1 MNRKNKLFILICILF
16 IGIAVSYIFNTIDVQ
31 PAFPY
36 QSKADSQD
44 SQSPLTPSS
53 HKENAVI
60 ESEIRGISDDVVRGD
75 PDASVVIVE
84 FCDFQYKECAKA
96 YPAVKRV
103 LEAYSGK
110 VKFVYR
116 DFPLSDV
123 HAFAQDAAEAAECA
137 GEQGKYW
144 EYHDKL
150 FEYQQEWVEKGMS
163 QLKKYA
169 EELKLDMEKFN
180 SCVDSGKFKEEV
192 LKDFNDGKYLGINSV
207 PFFLINNRT
216 LTGARTFEDI
226 QNVIEKE
233 INRLKERQEYGEIE
247 FYSFEKGIEKAK
259 RYNKT
264 VLVYF
269 RSDSCYWCMKFDEEV
284 LTNKSVVKE
293 INENFIPVA
302 VDIDGDKKISA
313 ELNVF
318 MTPTILFIDVSGN
331 ELKRLIGFRDAGKF
345 LEELKSPVR
354 SSNKLSSMGYRT
366 VYDYVTVR
374 NSTI

>member
-1 MNRKNKLFILICILF
+1 MNGKKKLIILSCILF
-16 IGIAVSYIFNTIDVQ
+16 LGSAVSYIFLFNNSDIQ
-31 PAFPY
+31 PDSPD
-36 QSKADSQD
+36 QNKEDSKS
-44 SQSPLTPSS
+44 SNSLTPTSPE
-53 HKENAVI
+53 ENAVDQKN
-60 ESEIRGISDDVVRGD
+60 EIISISDHDAVRGNT
-75 PDASVVIVE
+75 DANIVMVE

-103 LEAYSGK
+103 LEAYAGK
-110 VKFVYR
+110 VKFIYR
-116 DFPLSDV
+116 DFPLSDI
-123 HAFAQDAAEAAECA
+123 HAFAQGAAEASECA

-150 FEYQQEWVEKGMS
+150 FEYQHEWEEKGVP

-169 EELKLDMEKFN
+169 EDLKLDLEKFN

-192 LKDFNDGKYLGINSV
+192 LKDFNEGKYLGINSV

-216 LTGARTFEDI
+216 LTGALTFEDI

-233 INRLKERQEYGEIE
+233 INRLKERQKYGEIE
-247 FYSFEKGIEKAK
+247 FFSFEKGIEKAK

-264 VLVYF
+264 ALIYF

-302 VDIDGDKKISA
+302 IDIDDDKRISA

-318 MTPTILFIDVSGN
+318 MTPTILFIGVSGN

-345 LEELKSPVR
+345 LEELKS
-354 SSNKLSSMGYRT
+354 
-366 VYDYVTVR
+366 
-374 NSTI
+374 